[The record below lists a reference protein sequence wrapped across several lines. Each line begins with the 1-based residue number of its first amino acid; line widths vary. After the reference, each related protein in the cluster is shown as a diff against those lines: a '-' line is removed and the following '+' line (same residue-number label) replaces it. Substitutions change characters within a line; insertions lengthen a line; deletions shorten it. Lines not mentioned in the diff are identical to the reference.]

1 MDDEMSYW
9 EEADKLNKRIYEAMQ
24 ELKNARPALAG
35 CDEVFLSIS
44 EKILNQF
51 ENQYQ
56 LLEAKYEGE
65 VTRELLLRKER
76 NAIIIPRSWK
86 TKWLRRRRQN
96 QAADLLDMEVDGI
109 VKKEFDA
116 LAEQIIKKYY
126 AQEQEEEIG
135 EWEIVEADAG
145 ESAESAESPQNAP
158 KSEKTVEDK
167 QDSAAEALPA
177 EGEIKGKKKGKK
189 GKKEGN
195 KNVREG
201 DQT

>member
-1 MDDEMSYW
+1 MKYW

-65 VTRELLLRKER
+65 VTRELMLRKER

-86 TKWLRRRRQN
+86 TKWLRRHRQN

-109 VKKEFDA
+109 VKKEFEA
-116 LAEQIIKKYY
+116 LAEQIVKKYY
-126 AQEQEEEIG
+126 AQEQEEESG
-135 EWEIVEADAG
+135 EWEIVEEDA
-145 ESAESAESPQNAP
+145 SPAESAESPQNTP
-158 KSEKTVEDK
+158 ESEKTVEDK

-177 EGEIKGKKKGKK
+177 EGEIKSKKKGRK

-195 KNVREG
+195 KDVRES